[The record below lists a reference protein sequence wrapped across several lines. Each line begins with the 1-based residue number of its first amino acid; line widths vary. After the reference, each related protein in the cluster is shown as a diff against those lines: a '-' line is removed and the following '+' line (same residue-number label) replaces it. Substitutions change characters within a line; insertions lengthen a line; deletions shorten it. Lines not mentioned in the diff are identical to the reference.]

1 MQGMNITVAT
11 AFIDQGEPRLDQF
24 QVNLLRETAE
34 ECGPE
39 MLQELLDL
47 FTEDSSVRVAQIGI
61 AISRND
67 LEEVA
72 GLAHSLAGSS
82 ANLGG
87 NRLAK
92 LSSLLEGNILK
103 GHLDELEAIA
113 GQIELEFDYTLAA
126 LNDFVAST

>member
-1 MQGMNITVAT
+1 MNITVAT